1 MEKTFAMVK
10 PNAVKSGLIGDIIA
24 RYESARLSVVAI
36 RFKQMTQADAEGF
49 YAEHVGKGFFAE
61 LAKFM
66 TSGPSVQLVLAGE
79 NAIAKVRAINGATNP
94 EKAEP
99 GTIRYDWATS
109 MTENAVHSS
118 DGPESAA
125 REIAFWFK
133 PEEIFEYSAMDQRA
147 KSVL

>member
-10 PNAVKSGLIGDIIA
+10 PNAVRAGLAGRIIS

-36 RFKQMTQADAEGF
+36 SLKQMTQADAEGF
-49 YAEHVGKGFFAE
+49 YAEHVGKPFFAE

-66 TSGPSVQLVLAGE
+66 TSGPSIQLVLAGE

-94 EKAEP
+94 AKAEP

-118 DGPESAA
+118 DGEASAA
-125 REIAFWFK
+125 REISFWFK
-133 PEEIFEYSAMDQRA
+133 PEEIFEYEALDQRA